1 MKNLDLIQ
9 LVNDKAYKKNNLEK
23 NMHGIIIE
31 AEDMFSKVLFF
42 NPQNLGEYMILQLK
56 NSDFIVCKEQIP
68 NDIKEELIL
77 NLDKLISKSKDK
89 FDEIKFKDYDMVE
102 LIVEDDKY
110 TKFGVHKGDL
120 GCVMDCK
127 AIQNYI
133 EVDFS
138 KIDKDGNFYG
148 DCIAVKIDD
157 LKIVK

>member
-9 LVNDKAYKKNNLEK
+9 LVDDKAYKKNNLEK
-23 NMHGIIIE
+23 NMHGVIVE
-31 AEDMFSKVLFF
+31 AEDIFSKVLFF
-42 NPQNLGEYMILQLK
+42 NPQNLGEYIILQLK

-77 NLDKLISKSKDK
+77 NLDNLISKANDK
-89 FDEIKFKDYDMVE
+89 FDEIKIKDYDLVE

-138 KIDKDGNFYG
+138 YINEKGEFCG

-157 LKIVK
+157 VKIVK